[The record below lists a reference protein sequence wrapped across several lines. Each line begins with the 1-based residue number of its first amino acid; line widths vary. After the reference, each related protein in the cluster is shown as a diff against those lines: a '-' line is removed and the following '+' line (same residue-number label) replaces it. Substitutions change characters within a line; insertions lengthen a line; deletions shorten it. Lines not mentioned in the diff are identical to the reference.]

1 MTTFSNKFKKLAS
14 TSALVLTLGIITT
27 TSTTYAS
34 HHFESS
40 LAQAYPQFD
49 LTDMYV
55 FDSDK
60 KGYTTFIMDVNP
72 TTGKDGKAMFGE
84 NGVYSFHIAADRKM
98 TGEGLTI
105 TAHLVGNDFV
115 FGIAS
120 GANPAVG
127 TKGEMVGKAMVG
139 KSQKFK
145 NGIRVWTGAARDPF
159 VGNSAGIIAFSQKLA
174 KGELDLSAYDGGVDL
189 FAAFNTS
196 AIVVEVPNKMLPK
209 HINVYAS
216 SAMYNVD
223 KWEQVNRLA
232 NPLMTHLFMADNKME
247 VAEHVGHR
255 PDMDL
260 TRTYAVSGRVLRAI
274 TLDGKLS
281 NPVEYADSV
290 AAKLLPDMIPY
301 KVGTKA
307 SYGFKKINGRAPTD
321 DAMDTVLSFFLGRE
335 VTDHAN
341 TFDRHPSKFPYLVPV
356 KSK

>member
-1 MTTFSNKFKKLAS
+1 MSTFTKKFKKLAS
-14 TSALVLTLGIITT
+14 TSVLVVALGIIATV
-27 TSTTYAS
+27 STTYAS
-34 HHFESS
+34 HHFESP
-40 LAQAYPQFD
+40 LAQKFPQFD
-49 LTDMYV
+49 LTDVYV
-55 FDSDK
+55 FNSEK
-60 KGYTTFIMDVNP
+60 KGYTTFMMDVNP

-84 NGVYSFHIAADRKM
+84 NGVYSFHIASDRNMK
-98 TGEGLTI
+98 GKGLTI
-105 TAHLVGNDFV
+105 TAHLDGNDFV
-115 FGIAS
+115 FGIATGS
-120 GANPAVG
+120 SPAVG
-127 TKGEMVGKAMVG
+127 TKGEPVGKAIVG
-139 KSQKFK
+139 KSEKFK
-145 NGIRVWTGAARDPF
+145 NGMRVWTGAARDPF

-174 KGELDLSAYDGGVDL
+174 QGELDLSTYKEGVDL

-209 HINVYAS
+209 NIHVYAS

-232 NPLMTHLFMADNKME
+232 NPLMTHLFMADNQME

-260 TRTYAVSGRVLRAI
+260 TRIYAVSGRVLRAVS
-274 TLDGKLS
+274 LDGKLS

-290 AAKLLPDMIPY
+290 ATKLLPDMIPY

-321 DAMDTVLSFFLGRE
+321 DAMDTVLSLFLGRE

-356 KSK
+356 K